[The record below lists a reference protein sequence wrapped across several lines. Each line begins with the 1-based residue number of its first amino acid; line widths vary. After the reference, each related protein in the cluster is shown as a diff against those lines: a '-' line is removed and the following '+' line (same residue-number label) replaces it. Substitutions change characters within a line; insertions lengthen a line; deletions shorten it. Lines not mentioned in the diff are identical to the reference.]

1 MELVIPGVALGLL
14 YVVTNQ
20 NKNKENFRSSQLP
33 NVDIPNTNY
42 PSEYPITSP
51 ELDQTSQLSTNNR
64 YDNTDG
70 TYTDK
75 YFNPN
80 TNDSLFTNNSI
91 TPLSGNSTQFY
102 SLTGDKVDSS
112 YFQHNNMVPYFGSN
126 LKTRI
131 ADENSNEGLL
141 DSYSGSGSQIITKKE
156 QSPLFSPN
164 ENLQWAFGAPNQ
176 TDFYQSR
183 VNPSSRMAN
192 VKPFEEEHVAPG
204 LGLGYGSQGA
214 GGYNSGMLARES
226 WLDKNA
232 DQLRVSNKPKATGL
246 SLLGHEGPADSMI
259 KRIATQEQ
267 MGVME
272 KNRPETS
279 YAWDTRDMVSN
290 FDSGPTGGDFG
301 RLMPGGGVEKAQT
314 LRATPIERFVNRPE
328 TSISYS
334 GIAGAA
340 TESSYLPGEYMPS
353 HNQQLGDLP
362 IGVANANGRGYAN
375 DADYGI
381 KSKMAYPNNRSV
393 NKQNPGG
400 VDYYGIVGGGMGAVI
415 APLLDVLRPNRKNNV
430 IGTLRPYQN
439 PSTTVPNSYIFNP
452 NDRPNVTIRETTEDS
467 KGHLNMNAPQV
478 GAYQVTDQQVAYTNR
493 NEVGAYGYVGGSSAG
508 ERGRKMTS
516 YEANYNQRNND
527 LKSSTIKGYMVQGNM
542 ALMNGDI
549 NMRQISRD
557 DMLKNDRAVIGGMPP
572 QIPDASIIGKPS
584 GTNNQLY
591 SNINLDR
598 NTSDITNMLK
608 SNPYVVDY
616 RSAL

>member
-20 NKNKENFRSSQLP
+20 NKNKEPFRSSQLP

-51 ELDQTSQLSTNNR
+51 ELDQTSELSTNNH
-64 YDNTDG
+64 YDNTNG

-80 TNDSLFTNNSI
+80 MNDSVFPSSNMSNGTL
-91 TPLSGNSTQFY
+91 GNSSQFY

-131 ADENSNEGLL
+131 ADENVNEGLL
-141 DSYSGSGSQIITKKE
+141 DSYSGSGSQTIIKKE

-164 ENLQWAFGAPNQ
+164 ENMQWAYGAPNQ
-176 TDFYQSR
+176 SDFFQSR
-183 VNPSSRMAN
+183 VNPSLRMAN
-192 VKPFEEEHVAPG
+192 VKPFEEEQVAPG
-204 LGLGYGSQGA
+204 LGLGYGTEGS

-226 WLDKNA
+226 WLDKSA
-232 DQLRVSNKPKATGL
+232 DQLRVDNKPKATGL
-246 SLLGHEGPADSMI
+246 SLLGHEGPADSVI
-259 KRIATQEQ
+259 KRIATQDQ
-267 MGVME
+267 MGIME

-279 YAWDTRDMVSN
+279 YAWDTRDGN
-290 FDSGPTGGDFG
+290 GDLG
-301 RLMPGGGVEKAQT
+301 RLMPGGGTEKGQT
-314 LRATPIERFVNRPE
+314 LRAIPIERFVSRPE

-334 GIAGAA
+334 GIAGSS
-340 TESSYLPGEYMPS
+340 TESSYIPGEYMPS

-362 IGVANANGRGYAN
+362 IGIANANGRGYAN
-375 DADYGI
+375 DSDYGI

-393 NKQNPGG
+393 NKQQPGG
-400 VDYYGIVGGGMGAVI
+400 GDYFGIVGGGMGAAI
-415 APLLDVLRPNRKNNV
+415 APLLDILRPNRKNNV

-439 PSTTVPNSYIFNP
+439 PATVVPNSYIFNP

-467 KGHLNMNAPQV
+467 KGHLNINAPQI
-478 GAYQVTDQQVAYTNR
+478 GAYHVTDQQVPYTNR
-493 NEVGAYGYVGGSSAG
+493 NEVGVYGYVGGSSAG

-527 LKSSTIKGYMVQGNM
+527 LKSSTIQGHMVKGNM
-542 ALMNGDI
+542 SLMNGDI

-557 DMLKNDRAVIGGMPP
+557 DMLKNDRAVIGAMPT
-572 QIPDASIIGKPS
+572 QIPDASIIGKAS
-584 GTNNQLY
+584 GTSNQLY

-598 NTSDITNMLK
+598 NTPDITKMLN

>member
-20 NKNKENFRSSQLP
+20 NKKNNKEPFKGSQLP
-33 NVDIPNTNY
+33 NTDIPNMNY
-42 PSEYPITSP
+42 PSEYPVTSP
-51 ELDQTSQLSTNNR
+51 ELDKTSELSTNNR
-64 YDNTDG
+64 YDNTNG

-80 TNDSLFTNNSI
+80 MADSVFPASNMSNGSLGGS
-91 TPLSGNSTQFY
+91 SQFY

-112 YFQHNNMVPYFGSN
+112 YFKHNNMVPYFGSN

-131 ADENSNEGLL
+131 ADENAVESLL
-141 DSYSGSGSQIITKKE
+141 DSYSGSGSQTIIKIE

-164 ENLQWAFGAPNQ
+164 ENMQWAYGAPNQ
-176 TDFYQSR
+176 SDFYQSR
-183 VNPSSRMAN
+183 VNPSLRMAN

-204 LGLGYGSQGA
+204 LGLGYGTDGA

-226 WLDKNA
+226 WLDKTA
-232 DQLRVSNKPKATGL
+232 DQLRVDNKPKATGL

-267 MGVME
+267 MGIME

-279 YAWDTRDMVSN
+279 YAWDTRDE
-290 FDSGPTGGDFG
+290 TGDIG
-301 RLMPGGGVEKAQT
+301 RLMPGGGSEKGQT
-314 LRATPIERFVNRPE
+314 LRAIPIERFVSRPE
-328 TSISYS
+328 TAISYS
-334 GIAGAA
+334 GIAGSS

-353 HNQQLGDLP
+353 HSQQLGDLP

-381 KSKMAYPNNRSV
+381 KSKMAYPNNRCV
-393 NKQNPGG
+393 NKQQPGG
-400 VDYYGIVGGGMGAVI
+400 EDYYGIVGGGMGAVI
-415 APLLDVLRPNRKNNV
+415 APLLDMLRPNRKSNV

-439 PSTTVPNSYIFNP
+439 PGTTVSNSYVFNP
-452 NDRPNVTIRETTEDS
+452 NDRPNVTIRETTEGS
-467 KGHLNMNAPQV
+467 KGHLNINAPQL
-478 GAYQVTDQQVAYTNR
+478 GGYHVTDQQVAYTNR
-493 NEVGAYGYVGGSSAG
+493 NEVGVYGYVGGSSAG

-527 LKSSTIKGYMVQGNM
+527 MKSSTIQGHMVQGNM
-542 ALMNGDI
+542 SLMNSDI
-549 NMRQISRD
+549 NMRQVSRD
-557 DMLKNDRAVIGGMPP
+557 DMLKNDRAVIGAMPS
-572 QIPDASIIGKPS
+572 QIPDASIMGKAS
-584 GTNNQLY
+584 GTTNQLY

-598 NTSDITNMLK
+598 NTPDITKMLN